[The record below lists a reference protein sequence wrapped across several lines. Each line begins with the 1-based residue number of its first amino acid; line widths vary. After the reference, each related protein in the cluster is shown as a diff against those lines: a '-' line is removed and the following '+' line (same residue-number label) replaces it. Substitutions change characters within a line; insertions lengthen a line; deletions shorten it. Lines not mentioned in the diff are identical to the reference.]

1 MKFLSVC
8 SGIEAASVAW
18 QPLGFKAVGFSE
30 IEKFPCRVLEHHYP
44 EVTNFGSLLDW
55 RNWNAEKFDIL
66 VGGTPCQDFS
76 IAGKRQHGERADLTF
91 EFIKM
96 AGALRPEWVVWENV
110 PGVLS
115 MGKGETFARI
125 LQAFSEFGYGVAWRV
140 LDAQNFGVPQRR
152 RRVFLVGHSSG
163 DPRRS
168 GEVLFEQESLRGDIE
183 KSREKRERNTTS
195 TEKCSTFRYISFGEY
210 QEDSKASTRKARD
223 GKDATDLICFE
234 PRSQDGIPRLSKDG
248 KSPTLNT
255 AQGGQR
261 QPCIAFAQNTRDEL
275 RLFNGDGQKVG
286 ALSAQPGMKQ
296 QSFIAGQKVIRRI
309 TPIEA
314 LRLQGFPDDYLV
326 KVPGY
331 SDTQAYRAVG
341 NSMAVPVMRWIG
353 ERIKQNDKKKM

>member
-1 MKFLSVC
+1 MKFLSIC

-18 QPLGFKAVGFSE
+18 EPLGFKAVGFSE

-55 RNWNAEKFDIL
+55 RSWDAEKFDIL

-183 KSREKRERNTTS
+183 KSREERQEITREFETNSGKTS
-195 TEKCSTFRYISFGEY
+195 FTLNAGACNRLDFETFI
-210 QEDSKASTRKARD
+210 
-223 GKDATDLICFE
+223 FE
-234 PRSQDGIPRLSKDG
+234 PRSQDGIPRISKDG
-248 KSPTLNT
+248 KCPTLNT

-261 QPCIAFAQNTRDEL
+261 QPCVAKTSFVR
-275 RLFNGDGQKVG
+275 RL
-286 ALSAQPGMKQ
+286 
-296 QSFIAGQKVIRRI
+296 

-353 ERIKQNDKKKM
+353 ERIKQNDTKKM

>member
-96 AGALRPEWVVWENV
+96 AGALRPEWFLWENV

-125 LQAFSEFGYGVAWRV
+125 IQAFSEFGYGLAWRI

-152 RRVFLVGHSSG
+152 RRVFLVGHSAG
-163 DPRRS
+163 DPTRA
-168 GEVLFEQESLRGDIE
+168 GEILFEQESLRGDFE
-183 KSREKRERNTTS
+183 KSREKRKEITREFETNSGKTS
-195 TEKCSTFRYISFGEY
+195 FTLNAGSCNRLDYETETFI
-210 QEDSKASTRKARD
+210 
-223 GKDATDLICFE
+223 FE
-234 PRSQDGIPRLSKDG
+234 PRSQDGVPRISKGGISNTLSI
-248 KSPTLNT
+248 
-255 AQGGQR
+255 
-261 QPCIAFAQNTRDEL
+261 PCIANSNNKKA
-275 RLFNGDGQKVG
+275 
-286 ALSAQPGMKQ
+286 
-296 QSFIAGQKVIRRI
+296 RRI

-314 LRLQGFPDDYLV
+314 LRLQGFPDDYLINV
-326 KVPGY
+326 SGY
-331 SDTQAYRAVG
+331 SDTQAYKAVG

-353 ERIKQNDKKKM
+353 ERIKNDTKKM